1 MKIYR
6 FMFLKLIRPTQM
18 DGQTKVDETNKVSV
32 SMYTKKYEIS
42 CPEGDWD

>member
-6 FMFLKLIRPTQM
+6 FMFLKLITHM

-42 CPEGDWD
+42 CPEGEWD